1 MGMRARGATGVI
13 LLLAVA
19 GMVAGA
25 QAADTYTPPSIDAFL
40 GSIRAYPFAAGAARR
55 EKIRL
60 GVPQLT
66 RCMAS
71 AEVRKLIG
79 DPDFGYVG
87 YKSGT
92 NGRVP
97 AKLIWNYVLEKKA
110 RAETEPGSRVV
121 VWFDTNSKIEAVTV
135 HGAPDIEAT
144 VSRRPQTCT

>member
-1 MGMRARGATGVI
+1 MRARGATGLI

-19 GMVAGA
+19 GMLAGV
-25 QAADTYTPPSIDAFL
+25 QAADTYVPPTSDAFVA
-40 GSIRAYPFAAGAARR
+40 GIRAYPFVAGAARR
-55 EKIRL
+55 EKIRV
-60 GVPQLT
+60 GVPQLK

-79 DPDFGYVG
+79 DPDFGYTG

-92 NGRVP
+92 SGRVP

-110 RAETEPGSRVV
+110 LKETEPASRVV

-135 HGAPDIEAT
+135 HGAPDIEAM
-144 VSRRPQTCT
+144 VSRRPQSCT

>member
-1 MGMRARGATGVI
+1 MRMRARVATGLI

-19 GMVAGA
+19 GMMADV
-25 QAADTYTPPSIDAFL
+25 QAADNYVPPSSDAFL
-40 GSIRAYPFAAGAARR
+40 KSIRAYPFAAGAARR
-55 EKIRL
+55 EKIRV

-66 RCMAS
+66 RCMPS

-97 AKLIWNYVLEKKA
+97 AKLIWHFVLEKKA
-110 RAETEPGSRVV
+110 LTETEPESRVV
-121 VWFDTNSKIEAVTV
+121 VWFDTNSKIAAVTV
-135 HGAPDIEAT
+135 YGAPDIEAM
-144 VSRRPQTCT
+144 VSRRPQTCA